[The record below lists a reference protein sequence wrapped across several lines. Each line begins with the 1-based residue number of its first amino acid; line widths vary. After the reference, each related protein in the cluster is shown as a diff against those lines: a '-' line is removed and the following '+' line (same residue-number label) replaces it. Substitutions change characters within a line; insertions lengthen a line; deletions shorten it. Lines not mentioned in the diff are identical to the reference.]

1 MSEAKT
7 RILLVDD
14 DGDLRRSLGEALE
27 EAGYLVTASANGH
40 DALAVLRGTPRPDV
54 ILLDLLMPV
63 MNGWQFCQAKRADPA
78 TAPIPVIAMSA
89 AVSSDPR
96 SPYYIEVDDFI
107 AKPLELDELLS
118 KLEPW
123 RSRSSGRAPGPAGRP

>member
-1 MSEAKT
+1 MAESKT

-27 EAGYLVTASANGH
+27 EAGFAVVTSANGQ
-40 DALAVLRGTPRPDV
+40 DALTKLRQPPAPDV

-63 MNGWQFCQAKRADPA
+63 MNGWQFCQAKQADPA
-78 TAPIPVIAMSA
+78 TAPIPVIVMSA

-96 SPYYIEVDDFI
+96 SPYFIQVDDFI
-107 AKPLELDELLS
+107 AKPLELDELLA
-118 KLEPW
+118 KLESW
-123 RSRSSGRAPGPAGRP
+123 RGHARERQPAGRP

>member
-1 MSEAKT
+1 MAEPKT

-27 EAGYLVTASANGH
+27 EAGYDVTASANGH
-40 DALAVLRGTPRPDV
+40 EALVVLRQAPRPDV

-63 MNGWQFCQAKRADPA
+63 MNGWQFCMAKKADPT

-89 AVSSDPR
+89 AVSRDPG
-96 SPYYIEVDDFI
+96 SPYFIEVDDFI

-118 KLEPW
+118 KLAPW
-123 RSRSSGRAPGPAGRP
+123 RSRPSGRAPGPAGRP

>member
-1 MSEAKT
+1 MADGKT

-27 EAGYLVTASANGH
+27 EAGFAVTASPNGH
-40 DALAVLRGTPRPDV
+40 DALMTLRQAPPPDV

-63 MNGWQFCQAKRADPA
+63 MNGWQFCQAKQADPA
-78 TAPIPVIAMSA
+78 TARIPVIVMSA
-89 AVSSDPR
+89 AVSSDPH
-96 SPYYIEVDDFI
+96 SPYYIKVDDFI
-107 AKPLELDELLS
+107 AKPLELDELLA

-123 RSRSSGRAPGPAGRP
+123 RGQGRREGQPAD

>member
-1 MSEAKT
+1 MSEPKT

-27 EAGYLVTASANGH
+27 EAGYDVTVSANGH
-40 DALAVLRGTPRPDV
+40 DALVALRQTPLPDV

-63 MNGWQFCQAKRADPA
+63 MNGWQFCKAKQADPA
-78 TAPIPVIAMSA
+78 TAPIPVIVMSA
-89 AVSSDPR
+89 AVSRDPG
-96 SPYYIEVDDFI
+96 SPYFIDVDDFI

-118 KLEPW
+118 KL
-123 RSRSSGRAPGPAGRP
+123 APLQSPARRPAG

>member
-1 MSEAKT
+1 MSESRT

-27 EAGYLVTASANGH
+27 EAGYTVTITANGQ
-40 DALAVLRGTPRPDV
+40 DALEALRRPPLPHV

-63 MNGWQFCQAKRADPA
+63 MNGWQFCTAKKADPA

-107 AKPLELDELLS
+107 AKPLELDELLG
-118 KLEPW
+118 KLAPW
-123 RSRSSGRAPGPAGRP
+123 RPAGRS

>member
-1 MSEAKT
+1 MSEPKT

-27 EAGYLVTASANGH
+27 EAGYDVTASANGY
-40 DALAVLRGTPRPDV
+40 DALVRLKEAPRPDV

-63 MNGWQFCQAKRADPA
+63 MNGWQFCLAKKADPA

-89 AVSSDPR
+89 AVSRDPG
-96 SPYYIEVDDFI
+96 SPYFIDVDDFI

-118 KLEPW
+118 KLAA
-123 RSRSSGRAPGPAGRP
+123 RRPTG

>member
-1 MSEAKT
+1 MADPKT

-27 EAGYLVTASANGH
+27 DAGYAVTASPNGH
-40 DALAVLRGTPRPDV
+40 DALVAMRAGPLPDV
-54 ILLDLLMPV
+54 ILLDLLMPI
-63 MNGWQFCQAKRADPA
+63 MNGWQFCKAKQADPA

-89 AVSSDPR
+89 AVSRDPK
-96 SPYYIEVDDFI
+96 SPYYIEVEDFI

-118 KLEPW
+118 KLAPW
-123 RSRSSGRAPGPAGRP
+123 SARSAQPAQGQAG

>member
-1 MSEAKT
+1 MTEPRT
-7 RILLVDD
+7 RVLLVDD

-27 EAGYLVTASANGH
+27 EAGYAVTASANGY
-40 DALAVLRGTPRPDV
+40 DALVALQQQPRPDV

-63 MNGWQFCQAKRADPA
+63 MNGWQFCQAKKADPA

-96 SPYYIEVDDFI
+96 SPYFIEVDDFI
-107 AKPLELDELLS
+107 AKPLELSELLI
-118 KLEPW
+118 KLAPW
-123 RSRSSGRAPGPAGRP
+123 RAEG

>member
-1 MSEAKT
+1 MAEPKT

-27 EAGYLVTASANGH
+27 EAGYDVTASANGH
-40 DALAVLRGTPRPDV
+40 DALVVLRQAPRPDV

-63 MNGWQFCQAKRADPA
+63 MNGWQFCMAKKADPT

-89 AVSSDPR
+89 AVSRDPG
-96 SPYYIEVDDFI
+96 SPYFIDVDDFI

-118 KLEPW
+118 KLAA
-123 RSRSSGRAPGPAGRP
+123 RRPAG